1 MRSPMT
7 TAGSNKIRIIHC
19 FTMNRNGVLL
29 SFSCLLAAGSID
41 SWAHELTLRA
51 YENSL
56 DNSAGHASGAAASL
70 RSTPPDTLPA
80 AEMCQLTVRLLN
92 AETRQPIQGLIRVKH
107 ADGRIVPLAGLVNRG
122 IRLRNSHPAKSWYA
136 AGAGTVISVPRAALT
151 IEAFSGLDTEMARAV
166 VDLAGQPTH
175 RVELGLKPFFDAARR
190 GWFGGNTHLHL
201 NNLTREQADEYLRV
215 IPRADGLDLVFVSY
229 LERAHADRNYIS
241 NEYTLADLQGF
252 GGSGLLFGNGQ
263 EHRHNF
269 EGNREGYGHVMFLNI
284 RQLVRPVS
292 IGPTI
297 TGGGFDW
304 PPLQRGITQ
313 ARREAATVI
322 WCHNSFG
329 HEDVPDWLAG
339 LIDAHNIFDG
349 GSQGSY
355 EDTFYRYLN
364 IGLRVPFSTGTDWFI
379 YDFSRVY
386 ARLTTAL
393 TVQDWLAALAA
404 GRTFISNGPLLEF
417 HVGRSEVG
425 DTIQLS
431 QPGKIPISGRAKGRH
446 DFKRLEL
453 IQNGK
458 VVQSAPSRAVNG
470 HFEAE
475 MDVSLVIDAPSWV
488 ALRVAGGSLDSDG
501 AVVLPPGLPVR
512 GAGDGGNEM
521 GEALFAHTSP
531 VYIELGGR
539 RVFRPEAAKAL
550 IAEMESALSQ
560 IPAKGK
566 FANEAQREEVLK
578 IYRDGIRSLRQ
589 RLGE

>member
-1 MRSPMT
+1 
-7 TAGSNKIRIIHC
+7 
-19 FTMNRNGVLL
+19 MNRNGVLFSL
-29 SFSCLLAAGSID
+29 SFLLAAGASD

-51 YENSL
+51 YEASL
-56 DNSAGHASGAAASL
+56 DGSAGKAGAAAASL
-70 RSTPPDTLPA
+70 RGTASDPLPA
-80 AEMCQLTVRLLN
+80 AETCQLTIQLLN

-107 ADGRIVPLAGLVNRG
+107 ADGRIVPLGGLVNRG
-122 IRLRNSHPAKSWYA
+122 IRLRNSHPAKNWYA
-136 AGAGTVISVPRAALT
+136 TNAGTVISVPRAALT
-151 IEAFSGLDTEMARAV
+151 IEAFSGLDTEMARTV
-166 VDLAGQPTH
+166 VDLAGKPTH
-175 RVELGLKPFFDAARR
+175 RVELMLKPFFNAAQH

-215 IPRADGLDLVFVSY
+215 IPRADGLDLLFVSY
-229 LERAHADRNYIS
+229 LERVQDDRRYIS

-269 EGNREGYGHVMFLNI
+269 AGNREGYGHVMFLNI
-284 RQLVRPVS
+284 RQLVQPVS

-297 TGGGFDW
+297 TGRGPDW
-304 PPLQRGITQ
+304 PPLRRGITQ
-313 ARREAATVI
+313 ARSEAATVI

-364 IGLRVPFSTGTDWFI
+364 IGLKVPFSTGTDWFI

-386 ARLTTAL
+386 ARLTKAL
-393 TVQDWLAALAA
+393 TVQNWLAALAA

-417 HVGRSEVG
+417 RVGQSEVG

-431 QPGKIPISGRAKGRH
+431 QPEKLPISGRAKGRH
-446 DFKRLEL
+446 DFKRIDL

-458 VVQSAPSRAVNG
+458 IVQSAPSRAVGG

-475 MDVSLVIDAPSWV
+475 IDLSLVIDAPSWL

-501 AVVLPPGLPVR
+501 AVVLPPGLPAR
-512 GAGDGGNEM
+512 GSGDGKNEM
-521 GEALFAHTSP
+521 GEAVFAHTSP

-550 IAEMESALSQ
+550 VADMESALQQ
-560 IPAKGK
+560 IPAKGQ
-566 FANEAQREEVLK
+566 FASDVQREEVLK
-578 IYRDGIRSLRQ
+578 IYRDGIRSLQQ